1 MAIHTQLSV
10 IATPGR
16 RHVFTAKKITK
27 SPTGTGGGRATRWL
41 RRIEWERKKRLRER
55 ILREDQEIVEIIMA
69 IVLSGEL
76 K

>member
-1 MAIHTQLSV
+1 MATYTQLSV

-27 SPTGTGGGRATRWL
+27 SPPAAGESRAIKWL
-41 RRIEWERKKRLRER
+41 RRIEWERKKRLREK
-55 ILREDQEIVEIIMA
+55 ILREDQEIIEIIMA
-69 IVLSGEL
+69 MVLSGGL